1 MTNLNNTF
9 RYRIYDLLG
18 QIKPKRFYV
27 SAMIVAL
34 ILTTLGANAQPK
46 QAPTADPKPVT
57 NKVPVEMKPEP
68 FRQGN
73 N

>member
-18 QIKPKRFYV
+18 QIKPKWFYV

-46 QAPTADPKPVT
+46 TGTHRRSKARYK
-57 NKVPVEMKPEP
+57 
-68 FRQGN
+68 QGAG
-73 N
+73 